1 MSDIDFASQFAALSQ
16 AAARLNAESDSINQL
31 TEQFQDKLRAL
42 NVGLEAWVVLQAE
55 PGSVI
60 VPVIVPGPR
69 LSARAAPPTTARV
82 ETSLGYARGE
92 DGWGLYIK
100 RIAYKP
106 STPNP
111 LLPVADEP
119 ITVYTWTKLVDASR
133 TIRVEALGAF
143 PKLLEALKTAAES
156 AVQAIENAK
165 KFVR

>member
-16 AAARLNAESDSINQL
+16 AAARLNAESDSINKL

-60 VPVIVPGPR
+60 VPGPR

-82 ETSLGYARGE
+82 ETSLGYARGD

-100 RIAYKP
+100 CVAYKP

-119 ITVYTWTKLVDASR
+119 ITVYKWTKLVDASR
-133 TIRVEALGAF
+133 AIRVEALGAF

>member
-31 TEQFQDKLRAL
+31 TEQFQNKLRAL

-55 PGSVI
+55 PGSVTER
-60 VPVIVPGPR
+60 GPR
-69 LSARAAPPTTARV
+69 LSARPAPPTTARV
-82 ETSLGYARGE
+82 ETSLGYARGD

-100 RIAYKP
+100 RVAYKP
-106 STPNP
+106 GTPNP

-119 ITVYTWTKLVDASR
+119 IAVYTWTKLVDASR
-133 TIRVEALGAF
+133 VIRVEALGAF